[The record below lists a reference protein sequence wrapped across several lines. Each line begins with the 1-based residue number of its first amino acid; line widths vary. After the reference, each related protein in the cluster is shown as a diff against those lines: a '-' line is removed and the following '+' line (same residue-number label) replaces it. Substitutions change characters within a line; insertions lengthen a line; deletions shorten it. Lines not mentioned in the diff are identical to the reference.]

1 MRMLQ
6 RQLSMAFLKWRDAA
20 AELKKCA
27 GLGGVRNDTWPRR
40 RSSNDDV
47 SPASI
52 ASVRTYIGKI
62 RHSDTHLGCQN
73 TSNNCFKHTASNP
86 QPLCT
91 NALLAIGVQ
100 QPTHPQSL
108 LSTTEPL
115 PPP

>member
-62 RHSDTHLGCQN
+62 RHSDTKHVEQVFKTHSKQPAASVHERAAGNRC
-73 TSNNCFKHTASNP
+73 NNRTTA
-86 QPLCT
+86 
-91 NALLAIGVQ
+91 
-100 QPTHPQSL
+100 
-108 LSTTEPL
+108 TTQTDCR
-115 PPP
+115 